1 LAVGGD
7 ALAAVAVDGVVTPTV
22 LAKLR
27 ELPDITDVRVV
38 QLG

>member
-1 LAVGGD
+1 
-7 ALAAVAVDGVVTPTV
+7 VAVDGVVTPAV

-27 ELPDITDVRVV
+27 ELPDITDARVV